1 MVLTKMLKAVVF
13 TIVWCI
19 LVFTFAMSSHAKGR
33 NYESKIE
40 PKYGDKKQYTLEQKK
55 RKGLKENPKYIKC
68 RLAKI
73 VKTKSGVSACIYR
86 GGNKTYE
93 LVVENKCPRN
103 LLCKY
108 NPWQKEPNIDDIV
121 DSLNNAMK
129 KKK

>member
-1 MVLTKMLKAVVF
+1 MVLTKVQKAIVF

-19 LVFTFAMSSHAKGR
+19 LVFTFAILSHAKEEIMRVRLNR
-33 NYESKIE
+33 NTVIRNNIHSNR
-40 PKYGDKKQYTLEQKK
+40 K
-55 RKGLKENPKYIKC
+55 RKGLKDNPKYTRC

-86 GGNKTYE
+86 GGNQTYE

-103 LLCKY
+103 LY
-108 NPWQKEPNIDDIV
+108 VNTTHAERINIDDIV
-121 DSLNNAMK
+121 NSLNNAMK

>member
-1 MVLTKMLKAVVF
+1 MK
-13 TIVWCI
+13 
-19 LVFTFAMSSHAKGR
+19 
-33 NYESKIE
+33 
-40 PKYGDKKQYTLEQKK
+40 D
-55 RKGLKENPKYIKC
+55 NPKYTRC

-73 VKTKSGVSACIYR
+73 VKTKTGVSACIYR
-86 GGNKTYE
+86 GGNQTYE